1 MFTAANKGHAD
12 LIRLLHEQLGASVN
26 QTYSNERTP
35 MHLAAARGQVELF
48 RCCKSSVPP
57 SLKQKKK
64 DQTPLQVAF
73 RYEKSEAL
81 EELLSSAKI
90 SCSFVCR
97 DNPELAQ
104 VLLLY
109 GADPL
114 PALTQI
120 REQSLEGSAVATMER
135 WPRV

>member
-1 MFTAANKGHAD
+1 MES
-12 LIRLLHEQLGASVN
+12 IRVLQELG
-26 QTYSNERTP
+26 
-35 MHLAAARGQVELF
+35 
-48 RCCKSSVPP
+48 P
-57 SLKQKKK
+57 SLTQTDKEGL
-64 DQTPLQVAF
+64 TPLQVAF

-81 EELLSSAKI
+81 EALLSSEPIRTKSPKI

-97 DNPELAQ
+97 DKPELAQ

-109 GADPL
+109 GADLL

-120 REQSLEGSAVATMER
+120 REQSLEGSALATMER